1 MANSLTLDIHYSE
14 GMYFSIFEME
24 AGDIEEILDIETQ
37 SFSSP
42 WTKAMFRQELDL
54 EWSKVFLVKKSVGR
68 LKEIVGYICFWLII
82 DEVHILNL
90 ATHPDCRRNG
100 IATSLINSCLKSSIL
115 AGAKDITLEVRKSNL
130 PAISLYRQFGFEV
143 KGIRARYY
151 SDNREDAIIMWLDL
165 NRYRKRLF
173 P

>member
-1 MANSLTLDIHYSE
+1 MANPQILDILRSE

-54 EWSKVFLVKKSVGR
+54 EWSKIFLTKKSIGR

-82 DEVHILNL
+82 DEVHTLTL
-90 ATHPDCRRNG
+90 ATHPDCRRHG
-100 IATSLINSCLKSSIL
+100 IATSLLNS
-115 AGAKDITLEVRKSNL
+115 
-130 PAISLYRQFGFEV
+130 
-143 KGIRARYY
+143 IR
-151 SDNREDAIIMWLDL
+151 NI
-165 NRYRKRLF
+165 
-173 P
+173 